1 MATEVTIDKEK
12 LTWQKTNAEEARKT
26 NNENNYT
33 KLETRHTRTSS
44 QQLSATLLSRKI
56 NKWLHNQF
64 SILVLTSEASDLIRR
79 EFKMWCVKKKVSWEE
94 TFRHFVNNVTW
105 DVIYTLRARTM
116 ANTIEQKVLGSS
128 LSHTWFFKK
137 EEIKNK

>member
-12 LTWQKTNAEEARKT
+12 LTSQKTNAEEARKT

-56 NKWLHNQF
+56 NK
-64 SILVLTSEASDLIRR
+64 
-79 EFKMWCVKKKVSWEE
+79 
-94 TFRHFVNNVTW
+94 
-105 DVIYTLRARTM
+105 
-116 ANTIEQKVLGSS
+116 
-128 LSHTWFFKK
+128 
-137 EEIKNK
+137 